1 MQLGQV
7 RPSPP
12 RVGAK
17 VEALSPEDNLFY
29 FALVDALLP
38 SEELGEGQLRLSF
51 CGVGLNGEKS
61 SLVVKARDVRR
72 QGGKIVRGRP
82 TAHAAPPVSAPQTS
96 GGSTIKAAP
105 VALRLPPMGAG
116 GLPGKGRGSAIASP
130 PAGRPSPNPSPVAS
144 AYLPPG
150 SNRPPSHGDIRPEAS
165 VPKPLLKPPPNPR
178 PPSFPGDPVSIEP
191 STPSRVAV
199 NPSTAAQPPSFGQA
213 SPHYNS
219 SSPQPAPPP
228 KHRER
233 PPPLQAPPGA
243 SATRTLPPVA
253 GIHSPPQPGASPNH
267 LHRVPSFDPDA
278 SGVEP
283 PAAQAGG
290 NTTGGFVRVMSHE
303 INQALQASRGRGS
316 SAGVVRSLSHDLQR
330 NSPHQRPLPMP
341 HGARPEGQI
350 NALRSGGSAVLPP
363 SPGGHFVPPPLGG
376 SAIMSA
382 RSGLRPTPPP
392 KPTHP
397 L

>member
-1 MQLGQV
+1 VLTLHT
-7 RPSPP
+7 PS
-12 RVGAK
+12 
-17 VEALSPEDNLFY
+17 
-29 FALVDALLP
+29 
-38 SEELGEGQLRLSF
+38 
-51 CGVGLNGEKS
+51 CG
-61 SLVVKARDVRR
+61 
-72 QGGKIVRGRP
+72 
-82 TAHAAPPVSAPQTS
+82 T
-96 GGSTIKAAP
+96 TI
-105 VALRLPPMGAG
+105 
-116 GLPGKGRGSAIASP
+116 II
-130 PAGRPSPNPSPVAS
+130 
-144 AYLPPG
+144 
-150 SNRPPSHGDIRPEAS
+150 HDIGDIRPEAS

-178 PPSFPGDPVSIEP
+178 PPSIPGDPVSIEP

-199 NPSTAAQPPSFGQA
+199 SPSTAAQPPSFGQA

-243 SATRTLPPVA
+243 SAARTLPPVA

-330 NSPHQRPLPMP
+330 NSPHQRNSSIALICFIVAIIIFVRFILGPLPMP

-350 NALRSGGSAVLPP
+350 NAPRSGGSAVLPP
-363 SPGGHFVPPPLGG
+363 SPGGHFVPVQTTPSPSNLSLKVTHGRWLTATPPCCFQPPLGG

>member
-1 MQLGQV
+1 MLTLHT
-7 RPSPP
+7 PS
-12 RVGAK
+12 
-17 VEALSPEDNLFY
+17 
-29 FALVDALLP
+29 
-38 SEELGEGQLRLSF
+38 
-51 CGVGLNGEKS
+51 CG
-61 SLVVKARDVRR
+61 
-72 QGGKIVRGRP
+72 
-82 TAHAAPPVSAPQTS
+82 T
-96 GGSTIKAAP
+96 TI
-105 VALRLPPMGAG
+105 
-116 GLPGKGRGSAIASP
+116 IIDDI
-130 PAGRPSPNPSPVAS
+130 
-144 AYLPPG
+144 
-150 SNRPPSHGDIRPEAS
+150 GDIRPEAS

-330 NSPHQRPLPMP
+330 NSPHQRNSSIALICFIV
-341 HGARPEGQI
+341 AIIYSNLCSFYFRSFA
-350 NALRSGGSAVLPP
+350 NATRCEAGGPDQRA
-363 SPGGHFVPPPLGG
+363 PLGRLRRAASQSRWPFRACTDHPSNL
-376 SAIMSA
+376 SA
-382 RSGLRPTPPP
+382 
-392 KPTHP
+392 
-397 L
+397 